1 MSIDSKHKIV
11 TTNNCFPLLCF
22 IRRIHPSFYQ
32 QIFIF
37 FLSDSVFFTH
47 RSLLFKRQMSR
58 GCCTLQAFIKVTT
71 VTVPLIGF
79 NLFFLGCLLS
89 HHLNQ
94 RSGFYSPSFH
104 SLTGLLCSCLSLP
117 YTACLMMHLI
127 REDMIAD
134 RLHLVIEKL
143 NIIKLPYV

>member
-79 NLFFLGCLLS
+79 NLFFFGLPAFSPPEPAVRLLFAFFS
-89 HHLNQ
+89 QPHWPALLLPLFTLHSLFNDALNQ
-94 RSGFYSPSFH
+94 GRH
-104 SLTGLLCSCLSLP
+104 DC
-117 YTACLMMHLI
+117 
-127 REDMIAD
+127 
-134 RLHLVIEKL
+134 
-143 NIIKLPYV
+143 